1 MPFMTK
7 DLSKKI
13 LAKARLRNNYLIDK
27 QTRIVSSI
35 LPRNKCLAILMSNK
49 KIYNENLDK
58 KDVTYNKKFRRL

>member
-27 QTRIVSSI
+27 QAKIVSSI
-35 LPRNKCLAILMSNK
+35 LTKKYMSCHF
-49 KIYNENLDK
+49 NEQ
-58 KDVTYNKKFRRL
+58 